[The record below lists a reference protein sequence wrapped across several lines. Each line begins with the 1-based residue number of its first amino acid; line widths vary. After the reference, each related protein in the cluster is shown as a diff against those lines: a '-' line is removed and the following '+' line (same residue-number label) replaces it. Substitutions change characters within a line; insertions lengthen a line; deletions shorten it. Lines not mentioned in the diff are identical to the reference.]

1 MNFTVV
7 RPVRPAAS
15 STTATEGVEKL
26 EHSTHSGI
34 PSRTHEMDVPFADTV
49 IRLDFSGGDF
59 ADTVPA
65 ADTEGA

>member
-15 STTATEGVEKL
+15 STSTTESVEKL

-34 PSRTHEMDVPFADTV
+34 PLKTREMDVPFADTV
-49 IRLDFSGGDF
+49 IRLDFSGSDF

-65 ADTEGA
+65 ADT